1 MKRIESEYA
10 IECYPDYGPQFG
22 DNIYIYNIIYLSHF
36 IIHNDGTRG
45 YECHSEYKS
54 SLFVNTAGSDE
65 GNKFSVVDYE
75 VYTHK

>member
-22 DNIYIYNIIYLSHF
+22 DNIYIYDIIYLSHC
-36 IIHNDGTRG
+36 IIDNDGTRG

-54 SLFVNTAGSDE
+54 SLFVNTAGPNEENYFKVS
-65 GNKFSVVDYE
+65 DYE
-75 VYTHK
+75 VFTYN

>member
-22 DNIYIYNIIYLSHF
+22 DNIYIYDIIYLSHC
-36 IIHNDGTRG
+36 IIDNDGTRG

-65 GNKFSVVDYE
+65 ENRLSVVDYE

>member
-22 DNIYIYNIIYLSHF
+22 DNIYIYDIICLSHF
-36 IIHNDGTRG
+36 IIDNDGTRG

-54 SLFVNTAGSDE
+54 SLFVNTTGSDE
-65 GNKFSVVDYE
+65 GNRLSVVDYE
-75 VYTHK
+75 VYTQK